1 MFLFFHKDQ
10 TDANSRYYK
19 GLLFEGLL
27 KTLFEKLGYKIDIRR
42 KKNSLEYDIEGQNQI
57 TSEMLVA
64 EAKAHEN
71 TIPGKDVAAF
81 VGKLFPLGIIEKKV
95 HGLFVSTSSFS
106 PEAEDYFNQLG
117 NLNIKQY
124 CGNKLFLLINEKLAL
139 PKTEMLERSI
149 PKGYVKVIDYLLITD
164 SGIFKV
170 LICRSDKHG
179 TPNSFII
186 FNENGSAVSEAA
198 FLKKICEQVTELQEL
213 EEISTNQKSS
223 QIEGRVIGSGLQLSA
238 DWTDYKLPASPKYFV
253 GRAETIKQ
261 IELEIASSNT
271 SLLQIKSRSGVGKS
285 SLMALLADRY
295 EKRRNKVELHD
306 SRDIKAALD
315 IFLLI
320 QGFTGARNIA
330 KDFREV
336 NEQIR
341 IFSDSLTCKALF
353 FVDQFESTF
362 SRKEIFDTYESLFSL
377 LSNYSQKIVTI
388 IARKNDQLTTYDETE
403 ISLDKINA
411 NSKSFTL
418 KDFDKAETVLLVR
431 KIVDAW
437 GSSIDQEVLS
447 YVIEFSQG
455 FPWLIKRTMA
465 HIINQLNAGISQSE
479 LIATGLRLDDLFN
492 EELSGLDEVQL
503 DYLSRIIQNLPA
515 NYHQLHKVFDEDPL
529 LKRMLDHLTR
539 TRLIRLSGS
548 TYDTYNDV
556 LKEFVLFRKLPQL
569 KQKTLYRLS
578 AYTVIRNFLKI
589 YTHPK
594 FDTDLVQKETSTTK
608 GTAFNIVR
616 EWKALNLVETTE
628 GGWKTPQ
635 IILDVIKQGRLG
647 DHLRRELA
655 KNEAVTGILNL
666 ILKESSISLQT
677 VPEILVMEF
686 PFVEASL
693 ETWQAYSK
701 ALLSWMQTLMFIN
714 IDKQTGKISI
724 PDLTR
729 DDIVNTLGNLTN
741 IKGKGRRGGSGI
753 YIPNYRFSLSYQFVE
768 LYSLI
773 GEFNLEELNSNEKKA
788 YSDLKNGGWIEENVL
803 LVADENEFIEDASGL
818 FKDTLSDFW
827 KVVMNGGD
835 LMFEIKRILPSLST
849 DGSASYVI
857 KVLLSWGKGLG
868 IIEDKRY
875 VYSSNSKI
883 GRPKKKNTIA
893 INKKLKLRSSRQ
905 QAKTK

>member
-1 MFLFFHKDQ
+1 MFLFFHKEQ
-10 TDANSRYYK
+10 TDANSRCFK
-19 GLLFEGLL
+19 GVLFETLL
-27 KTLFEKLGYKIDIRR
+27 KTLFEKLGYQVDVRR
-42 KKNSLEYDIEGQNQI
+42 KKNSLEYDIEGKNQI
-57 TSEMLVA
+57 THEVLVA

-81 VGKLFPLGIIEKKV
+81 VGKLFPLGIHEKKV
-95 HGLFVSTSSFS
+95 HGLFMSTSSFS
-106 PEAEDYFNQLG
+106 PEAEDYFISLG
-117 NLNIKQY
+117 NINIKQY
-124 CGNKLFLLINEKLAL
+124 CGNKLFLLINEKLTL
-139 PKTEMLERSI
+139 PKTETLEKSI
-149 PKGYVKVIDYLLITD
+149 PKGYIKAIDYLLVTD

-170 LICRSDKHG
+170 LICRSEQSG

-186 FNENGSAVSEAA
+186 FNEKGIAVTDAA
-198 FLKKICEQVTELQEL
+198 FLKNIREHVAELQEL
-213 EEISTNQKSS
+213 EEISANLKTS
-223 QIEGRVIGSGLQLSA
+223 QVGGRVIELGLQLST

-261 IELEIASSNT
+261 IEFEIANSNT

-285 SLMALLADRY
+285 SLLALLADRY
-295 EKRRNKVELHD
+295 GKKRNKVELHD
-306 SRDIKAALD
+306 SRDIKASLD
-315 IFLLI
+315 IFILI
-320 QGFTGARNIA
+320 QRFTGASDIA

-341 IFSDSLTCKALF
+341 IFSNSLTNKALF

-362 SRKEIFDTYESLFSL
+362 SRKEIFDAYESLFSL
-377 LSNYSQKIVTI
+377 LSNYPQKIVTI

-418 KDFDKAETVLLVR
+418 KDFDKAETVLLVK
-431 KIVDAW
+431 KIIDAW

-447 YVIEFSQG
+447 YIIEFSQG

-465 HIINQLNAGISQSE
+465 HILNQLNAGISQSD
-479 LIATGLRLDDLFN
+479 LIATGLKLDDLFN
-492 EELSGLDEVQL
+492 EELAGLDEVQL

-529 LKRMLDHLTR
+529 LKQMLDHLTK

-556 LKEFVLFRKLPQL
+556 LKEFVLFRKLPQF

-578 AYTVIRNFLKI
+578 AYTVIRNFLSI
-589 YTHPK
+589 YTHAK
-594 FDTDLVQKETSTTK
+594 FDADLVQKETNTSK

-616 EWKALNLVETTE
+616 EWKTLNLVETTDA
-628 GGWKTPQ
+628 GWKIPQ
-635 IILDVIKQGRLG
+635 IVLDVIKQGRLG

-655 KNEAVTGILNL
+655 KNEAVSCILNL
-666 ILKESSISLQT
+666 LSQGKSISLDS

-686 PFVEASL
+686 PFVEASR

-701 ALLSWMQTLMFIN
+701 ALLSWMQALIFIS
-714 IDKQTGKISI
+714 IDKHTGIISI

-729 DDIVNTLGNLTN
+729 DEIVSTLGNLTN
-741 IKGKGRRGGSGI
+741 IKARGRRGNRGI
-753 YIPNYRFSLSYQFVE
+753 FIPNYRFSLSFNFVSI
-768 LYSLI
+768 YSLL
-773 GEFNLEELNSNEKKA
+773 GEFNSDNFDSNDKKA
-788 YSDLKNGGWIEENVL
+788 YSDLKNGGWAEGNEL
-803 LVADENEFIEDASGL
+803 LVADESEFIEDAAGL
-818 FKDTLSDFW
+818 FEETLGDFW
-827 KVVMNGGD
+827 KVVASGGD
-835 LMFEIKRILPSLST
+835 LMSEIKRILPSLST
-849 DGSASYVI
+849 EISAAYVI

-883 GRPKKKNTIA
+883 GRPRKKTTKVIKKKS
-893 INKKLKLRSSRQ
+893 KSKRKLVKL
-905 QAKTK
+905 